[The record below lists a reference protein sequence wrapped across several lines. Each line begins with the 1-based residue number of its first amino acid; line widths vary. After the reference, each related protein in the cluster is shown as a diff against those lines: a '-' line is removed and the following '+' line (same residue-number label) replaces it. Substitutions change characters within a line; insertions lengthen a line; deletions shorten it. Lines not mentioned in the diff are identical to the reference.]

1 MGDAA
6 AEKSLLHGY
15 NQGATPMTT
24 KRSCTDI
31 FCVLAFV
38 ASLGGFVALYQVGV
52 STGNLSPVSSLKNYE
67 GETCGQDGRG
77 QFIYFC
83 VSSSASSYIDLEKQV
98 CIDKCP
104 TSSSDD
110 IGTVCT
116 DNQAAADNIAYGTT
130 PLFNVMC
137 FPNGSPFVE
146 QIQGMFGDNVFVEE
160 AMKLLAATSH
170 KEMMII
176 AIVVSTLLS
185 YVYLGVLRC
194 CAKLL
199 INICLG
205 AMVVVPAALSI
216 ALFASAGGQTS
227 PELEEL
233 KLTNAH
239 LSLGDSQTDS
249 AIAIALLVVSL
260 VALFLICC
268 KRGSIEQAVDAVE
281 EASSCILGMPGLIF
295 EPWIAF
301 VFQAIFFISGLLFFF
316 ALVLLSNGSREID
329 FTDPKSLLSFD
340 NVQVLIFV
348 VYVILFAWVM
358 ELLRAISQFVVIYVS
373 EVWYFEV
380 RGSKNGILSC
390 FKHCSCT
397 EMLKG
402 YFDAVTFHLG
412 SLIFGSLLLTFCR
425 VIRWIASIVSEAA
438 KDSGNQVVRVLCCCF
453 LCCVSCLETLLK
465 YTSKFAYMDIAM
477 NSTNYCAGASHA
489 AELMFSSGAGLG
501 MLEGTLWIFSFVGI
515 GGSGAA
521 SAVIA
526 WLLATSVP
534 PLNDASSPEYIA
546 NVKSTVIAA
555 GIVGCIVAIP
565 FMHVFDTVADTM
577 FYCDSVEHKRA
588 GAMDDEE
595 GQAGGACWNC
605 LGPSGSKSAAKAQE
619 LRSLLTKKS
628 SGQ

>member
-1 MGDAA
+1 MAEGAG
-6 AEKSLLHGY
+6 EKSLLHGY

-24 KRSCTDI
+24 KRSCTDC
-31 FCVLAFV
+31 FCVLAFI
-38 ASLGGFVALYQVGV
+38 ASLGGFIALYQVGV
-52 STGNLSPVSSLKNYE
+52 SSGNISPVTSLKNYE
-67 GETCGQDGRG
+67 GQTCGADGRG

-83 VSSSASSYIDLEKQV
+83 VTSSASSYIDLSKQV

-110 IGTVCT
+110 IGTVCS
-116 DNQAAADNIAYGTT
+116 DNQASRENIAYGTT

-146 QIQGMFGDNVFVEE
+146 QIQGMFGNNAVAEE
-160 AMKLLAATSH
+160 AMKVLAATSH

-185 YVYLGVLRC
+185 FVYVGVLRC

-199 INICLG
+199 VNVCLA
-205 AMVVVPAALSI
+205 AMVVVPAGLSV
-216 ALFASAGGQTS
+216 ALFASSGGPASQ
-227 PELEEL
+227 ELEKL
-233 KLTNAH
+233 QLTNAN

-260 VALFLICC
+260 VALFILCC
-268 KRGSIEQAVDAVE
+268 QRGAIEQAVDAVE

-301 VFQAIFFISGLLFFF
+301 IGQAIVFISGVLFFF
-316 ALVLLSNGSREID
+316 ALLVLGNGSREID
-329 FTDPKSLLSFD
+329 FTDPSSLLSVD
-340 NVQVLIFV
+340 NVQVLILI
-348 VYVILFAWVM
+348 VYVILFAWVT

-402 YFDAVTFHLG
+402 YFDAVTYHLG
-412 SLIFGSLLLTFCR
+412 SLIFGSLILTFCR
-425 VIRWIASIVSEAA
+425 VIRWIAAIVSEAA
-438 KDSGNQVVRVLCCCF
+438 KDSGNQVVRILCCCF
-453 LCCVSCLETLLK
+453 TCCVSCLEWILK

-489 AELMFSSGAGLG
+489 AELILSSGSGLG

-521 SAVIA
+521 SAVVA
-526 WLLATSVP
+526 WLLATAVP
-534 PLNDASSPEYIA
+534 PFNDASNSAYIA
-546 NVKSTVIAA
+546 NVKSTAIAA
-555 GIVGCIVAIP
+555 GILGCLVAIP

-588 GAMDDEE
+588 SAVDDEE
-595 GQAGGACWNC
+595 GQNGGACWHC
-605 LGPSGSKSAAKAQE
+605 LGASGAKSAARAQE
-619 LRSLLTKKS
+619 MRSLLRKTKK
-628 SGQ
+628 